1 LKINEEVIMKN
12 SNENIVKDGI
22 AQDSRNPP
30 PPTNYSKAAPT
41 PPPPPKNTKK
51 D

>member
-1 LKINEEVIMKN
+1 MKN
-12 SNENIVKDGI
+12 SNVIIVKDGI

-30 PPTNYSKAAPT
+30 PPTNYSKPAPT